1 MSHLKGIGGIFFKS
15 PDPKILAAWYASTFD
30 LTVSEYGTFDFNWQE
45 SDRSP
50 QERMTLFSPFKESTT
65 YFKPSESSF
74 MVNFIVDDLEALL
87 TDLEKKGIPVLPER
101 ENADYGRF
109 AWMMDPDGNKIELWQ
124 PALKK

>member
-15 PDPKILAAWYASTFD
+15 PDPKKLAVWYASAFD
-30 LTVSEYGTFDFNWQE
+30 LTVSEYGTFDFNWRE
-45 SDRSP
+45 SDGSP
-50 QERMTLFSPFKESTT
+50 QERLTLFSPFKESTT

-87 TDLEKKGIPVLPER
+87 ADLEKKEIPVLPER